1 VMAHRGLREPRGRDE
16 MANARLGGRLGGDE
30 AQQPQASRVGDRLEP
45 VEDPSGRDR
54 ARSKAPLGPLL
65 FHKVHHSSRHLDWL
79 ATFRSHLVEQLLRR
93 ALAPLVLIAAGVPF
107 PAVGIA
113 AAIFFA
119 WATFNH
125 ANFRLPLGLLECVLM
140 TPRLHR
146 VHHVSATTE
155 RNLGTVLTCWDRLRG
170 SFLRADPPP
179 DATFGLPRERRTS
192 PRTGLANSWRRGMH
206 FTGMVAR

>member
-1 VMAHRGLREPRGRDE
+1 MERLAHAIE
-16 MANARLGGRLGGDE
+16 
-30 AQQPQASRVGDRLEP
+30 
-45 VEDPSGRDR
+45 
-54 ARSKAPLGPLL
+54 ARSVEGLTALL
-65 FHKVHHSSRHLDWL
+65 AEDVWGVVD
-79 ATFRSHLVEQLLRR
+79 EQLLRR
-93 ALAPLVLIAAGVPF
+93 ALATLVLIAAGVPF

-125 ANFRLPLGLLECVLM
+125 ANLRLPLGRLECVLM

-179 DATFGLPRERRTS
+179 DATFGLPRERRTY
-192 PRTGLANSWRRGMH
+192 PQDWARQ
-206 FTGMVAR
+206 FVAPWNALHRDGGAMTAPSGVSAVDRP